1 MIDRI
6 LGGVAVAGSML
17 WVFWWILVPLVT
29 SDAGDWTLPN
39 ALYVLAIAYGGG
51 LGIVACALGLGLLR
65 RAHPGRWFS
74 AGHIA
79 LGHVL
84 TDIDKQELPKSGV

>member
-1 MIDRI
+1 MLDRI
-6 LGGVAVAGSML
+6 LGGFAIAGSML
-17 WVFWWILVPLVT
+17 WVFCWIFVPLIA
-29 SDAGDWTLPN
+29 SEAGDWTLPN
-39 ALYVLAIAYGGG
+39 ALYFLAIAYGGG

-74 AGHIA
+74 PEHIA

-84 TDIDKQELPKSGV
+84 TATNKQELPK